1 MIQSNGEKAALF
13 KRKGQ
18 SSQVY
23 HQAEEKKCE
32 CFSTTESNETGTRSL
47 LLPRQSKAD
56 HIKQVET
63 EACSL
68 SFKKRRKKF
77 IQGIKKSYLTNY
89 IVGKIKTLIIHN
101 LVINKNKLF
110 LSRIHRFAEKF
121 KLAKRSIK
129 KKDVIE
135 SREERVVKS
144 LQGKISLLTVSRC
157 SSVKKQSLL
166 ANSKKNKNS
175 LAHKRLPQLQITKQ
189 SMIKLDKS
197 LWNSFK
203 QLQSL
208 NQEENEYTF

>member
-1 MIQSNGEKAALF
+1 MIQSNGEKAVLF

-47 LLPRQSKAD
+47 LLSKSKVD

-63 EACSL
+63 AACSL

-121 KLAKRSIK
+121 KLTKQSIK
-129 KKDVIE
+129 KKGVIE